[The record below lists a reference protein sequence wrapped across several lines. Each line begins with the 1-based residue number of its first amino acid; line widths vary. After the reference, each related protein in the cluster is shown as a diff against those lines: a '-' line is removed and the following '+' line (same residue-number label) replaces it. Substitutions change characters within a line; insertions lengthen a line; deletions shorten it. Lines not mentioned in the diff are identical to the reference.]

1 VLEIALLKPAV
12 AKMIPTD
19 QTLGADFSLSTGS
32 RETAKPRSKKHINVS
47 KTKRKAIF
55 DFDARC

>member
-32 RETAKPRSKKHINVS
+32 EKQQNYAQKNT
-47 KTKRKAIF
+47 
-55 DFDARC
+55 